1 MVDMATHFLRFLNLI
16 VLAGGV
22 ASIVIMLIIR
32 PVPLFPPGW
41 GFILLGAL
49 TVASGLLGVVS
60 AARPGFFFDCHVFCL
75 LVSLA
80 GFLASFLVIFLRLDV
95 IVGNLSPAVE
105 SGKARQLVSTEGAIY
120 LVLFVTQLVVLLL
133 AAIVQCCGAA
143 DYSDA
148 YESISPVRASTRR
161 YEEPR
166 RPRMEARAAPRMP
179 ERPSEAPR
187 RWIPAKPAEPTPPAM
202 AGGVEYSGRVVGDKT
217 QRMAEQLQQKYAH
230 WVKRDTHF
238 VESLSSKSSVS
249 QQTARVTSLQKHSLA
264 SAVSAPRASISNNA
278 DFGKPEN
285 PRASRIVPS
294 AVASEPAAVS
304 NSPNAFHTENG
315 YLYVEDMRVA
325 DVAEQIWQQ
334 EDNFRPF
341 YLYSRPQI
349 LRNYNAYVDALKGL
363 PGSIIGYAV
372 KSNNNLKVLQTL
384 CGAGSGAVLV
394 SGNELRLALLAGFD
408 PSRCVLNGN
417 GKQQH
422 ELELA
427 AEHGCLINIDS
438 EFDLEHVTA
447 AAEATGKV
455 VNVLLRINP
464 DVDPQVHAY
473 VATGNKS
480 SKFGIRNERLRWFL
494 DQIRAREG
502 KLRLVGAHCHL
513 GSTITKV
520 NVFRDAARIM
530 VGYLDEIRAQGF
542 PVQYLNIGGGLGIDY
557 SRSNAVL
564 PSPTDLIDTVRE
576 IVTDRGLTL
585 IIEPGR
591 SLIGNTAAFVCRVIG
606 VKSNGSKD
614 FIVVNGSMAE
624 LIRPALY
631 DAYQHIEL
639 VAPTPEGAEERS
651 FDVVGPVCESA
662 DFLGKARS
670 LPTPAEGDALVV
682 HDAGA
687 YCMAM
692 ASTYNLKMRP
702 PEYWSVHE
710 PIPSLHYGL
719 IMASASCLAK
729 VNLQPSPCAA
739 GLRSQSADC
748 ASLRKSVA
756 VQPCGVRRGV
766 SVRAHK
772 DAERVGVAA
781 AAVALTA
788 QLTAANAAL
797 AVDADQVR
805 ETLAQ
810 VEELAKQ
817 TADLATK
824 VYSTSI
830 DVAEQV
836 VRVTKPLVEAA
847 APVVIEGA
855 QEALKAAAPVAS
867 DLAEKASKALQDS
880 GVDVAPVVE
889 AARTAASV
897 ADGVTDSTGRAIT
910 AVTPYATSTVDLI
923 SSADPT
929 ALSIAAG
936 GLFGL
941 YLLLPSIG
949 RGIAY
954 SFRGYAGELTAAQAL
969 DVLEREESVLVDV
982 RSEDQKLSS
991 GVPSLP
997 RGLSRKIIYVP
1008 VEEVPVELRDQLKN
1022 PLDTEAELTAIKV
1035 ASLKRIGRR
1044 AKLIV
1049 IDNDN
1054 EISKQVARSLASLG
1068 YRNVWVVRDGVE
1080 GRAGWAASQLAI
1092 DSYDGPPTSWFSV
1105 PSYSSGGTSKERT
1118 GTQKLGTQSRLGTQ
1132 SVSAA
1137 ASTAAGE
1144 E

>member
-614 FIVVNGSMAE
+614 FIVVNGSMSE

-766 SVRAHK
+766 SVRAYK

-797 AVDADQVR
+797 AVDAD
-805 ETLAQ
+805 Q

-1137 ASTAAGE
+1137 ASTAAAE

>member
-1 MVDMATHFLRFLNLI
+1 
-16 VLAGGV
+16 
-22 ASIVIMLIIR
+22 
-32 PVPLFPPGW
+32 
-41 GFILLGAL
+41 
-49 TVASGLLGVVS
+49 
-60 AARPGFFFDCHVFCL
+60 
-75 LVSLA
+75 
-80 GFLASFLVIFLRLDV
+80 
-95 IVGNLSPAVE
+95 
-105 SGKARQLVSTEGAIY
+105 
-120 LVLFVTQLVVLLL
+120 
-133 AAIVQCCGAA
+133 
-143 DYSDA
+143 
-148 YESISPVRASTRR
+148 
-161 YEEPR
+161 
-166 RPRMEARAAPRMP
+166 
-179 ERPSEAPR
+179 
-187 RWIPAKPAEPTPPAM
+187 
-202 AGGVEYSGRVVGDKT
+202 
-217 QRMAEQLQQKYAH
+217 
-230 WVKRDTHF
+230 
-238 VESLSSKSSVS
+238 
-249 QQTARVTSLQKHSLA
+249 
-264 SAVSAPRASISNNA
+264 
-278 DFGKPEN
+278 
-285 PRASRIVPS
+285 
-294 AVASEPAAVS
+294 
-304 NSPNAFHTENG
+304 
-315 YLYVEDMRVA
+315 
-325 DVAEQIWQQ
+325 
-334 EDNFRPF
+334 
-341 YLYSRPQI
+341 
-349 LRNYNAYVDALKGL
+349 
-363 PGSIIGYAV
+363 
-372 KSNNNLKVLQTL
+372 
-384 CGAGSGAVLV
+384 
-394 SGNELRLALLAGFD
+394 
-408 PSRCVLNGN
+408 
-417 GKQQH
+417 
-422 ELELA
+422 
-427 AEHGCLINIDS
+427 
-438 EFDLEHVTA
+438 
-447 AAEATGKV
+447 
-455 VNVLLRINP
+455 
-464 DVDPQVHAY
+464 
-473 VATGNKS
+473 
-480 SKFGIRNERLRWFL
+480 
-494 DQIRAREG
+494 
-502 KLRLVGAHCHL
+502 
-513 GSTITKV
+513 
-520 NVFRDAARIM
+520 
-530 VGYLDEIRAQGF
+530 
-542 PVQYLNIGGGLGIDY
+542 
-557 SRSNAVL
+557 
-564 PSPTDLIDTVRE
+564 
-576 IVTDRGLTL
+576 
-585 IIEPGR
+585 
-591 SLIGNTAAFVCRVIG
+591 
-606 VKSNGSKD
+606 
-614 FIVVNGSMAE
+614 
-624 LIRPALY
+624 
-631 DAYQHIEL
+631 
-639 VAPTPEGAEERS
+639 
-651 FDVVGPVCESA
+651 
-662 DFLGKARS
+662 
-670 LPTPAEGDALVV
+670 
-682 HDAGA
+682 
-687 YCMAM
+687 
-692 ASTYNLKMRP
+692 
-702 PEYWSVHE
+702 
-710 PIPSLHYGL
+710 
-719 IMASASCLAK
+719 MASASCLAK

-756 VQPCGVRRGV
+756 VQPCGVRRGG

-781 AAVALTA
+781 AAVALTS

-797 AVDADQVR
+797 AVDAD
-805 ETLAQ
+805 Q

-897 ADGVTDSTGRAIT
+897 ADGVSDSTGRAIT

-954 SFRGYAGELTAAQAL
+954 SFRGYAGDLTAAQAL

-1022 PLDTEAELTAIKV
+1022 PLNTEAELTAIKV

-1049 IDNDN
+1049 IDNFLTNLLIVTSTQSSPLSLVSSPLSSPFSHHPLPTPRFRHHPSPPCSDN